1 MTDFTPYP
9 LTPLGSRPRRWGR
22 RSIAVAISAGVH
34 MLVVAALVFS
44 PASAPKPLGEE
55 GPGPIGISLIRGPLI
70 EAPIAPPSPPSPP
83 KPAAA
88 KPTKAKLHLRK
99 DATARHIPPIV
110 HGEVAAAEAA
120 EASPPVAQPSES
132 QLASATTAETG
143 PRGGQCNMTKI
154 LQAALRNDRRVQN
167 AISNARGSRS
177 RPVLV
182 WNGDWVR
189 NEGEDGEGLAQVRE
203 AMIVEIG
210 FAPKDCRA
218 EPMHGLVLISL
229 NDGPGAARLVFGS
242 GLWRWT
248 DLLMLHPRGH
258 TQDD

>member
-1 MTDFTPYP
+1 MTDFTPYY
-9 LTPLGSRPRRWGR
+9 LTPSGGQSGRWGR
-22 RSIAVAISAGVH
+22 RSIAVAVSGGVH
-34 MLVVAALVFS
+34 LLVVAIMLFS
-44 PASAPKPLGEE
+44 PVSLPKPLGENE
-55 GPGPIGISLIRGPLI
+55 PGPIGISLIRGPLV
-70 EAPIAPPSPPSPP
+70 EEPIAPPSPP
-83 KPAAA
+83 KPARA
-88 KPTKAKLHLRK
+88 KPKKAQLNKRK
-99 DATARHIPPIV
+99 YNTVRHIPPV

-120 EASPPVAQPSES
+120 DASPPVAQPSES

-167 AISNARGSRS
+167 AISYARGGRT

-189 NEGEDGEGLAQVRE
+189 NEGEEGEGLAQVRE

-210 FAPKDCRA
+210 FAPKDCRT
-218 EPMHGLVLISL
+218 EPMHGMVLISL

-242 GLWRWT
+242 GFWRWS